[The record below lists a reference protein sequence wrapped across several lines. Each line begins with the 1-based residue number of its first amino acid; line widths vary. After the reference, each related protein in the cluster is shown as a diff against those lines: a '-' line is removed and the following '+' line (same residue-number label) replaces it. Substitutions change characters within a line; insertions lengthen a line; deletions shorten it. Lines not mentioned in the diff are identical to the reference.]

1 MKDNNP
7 VITVMDLN
15 YLIKPIEVT
24 FKTSQGNIFNV
35 TINYKRTVDFLLMA
49 YLDEIYH
56 SELID
61 RNDKIQ
67 FLYKSQN
74 LKFGDKTIVGELF
87 LNDKNP
93 LIIVMDISNFLSNNS
108 LTKMN
113 IIFSFHGIYQN
124 VVFNFGTTMK
134 QLIRKYLFKFDN
146 KELIDSYYA
155 NKNSIKFIRNG
166 QIIEFKEQMPIE
178 KHFIEGDLII
188 VNLN

>member
-1 MKDNNP
+1 
-7 VITVMDLN
+7 MDLN

-24 FKTSQGNIFNV
+24 FSQGNISNL

-49 YLDEIYH
+49 YLDEIYY

-61 RNDKIQ
+61 RNHKIK

-93 LIIVMDISNFLSNNS
+93 LIIIMDISSNFLSNNS

-113 IIFSFHGIYQN
+113 IIFRFNGMNQN
-124 VVFNFGTTMK
+124 VVVNYGTTMK
-134 QLIRKYLFKFDN
+134 QLIRKYLFKDN

-166 QIIEFKEQMPIE
+166 QIIEFKEKMPIE
-178 KHFIEGDLII
+178 KHFKDGEII
-188 VNLN
+188 VVNLK